1 MTSSAAQVELRD
13 RVGGP
18 AAIVDPVALIVIAG
32 ALTIALKATQSPR
45 SSHAYWLTFVL
56 AESAV
61 ALLLR
66 KRHPTVA
73 LAGVLAAYLIFD
85 FPAISAAPV
94 LVALFTV
101 AIVNSAA
108 KTEAAAAVTAPL
120 AIVATPLPQRG
131 LANIAPPAFMLAAI
145 VAVAGLGARIRRAVR

>member
-45 SSHAYWLTFVL
+45 SSHAYWLTLVL

-66 KRHPTVA
+66 KRHATVA

-108 KTEAAAAVTAPL
+108 KTEAAAAVTAL

-131 LANIAPPAFMLAAI
+131 PANIAPAAFMLAAI